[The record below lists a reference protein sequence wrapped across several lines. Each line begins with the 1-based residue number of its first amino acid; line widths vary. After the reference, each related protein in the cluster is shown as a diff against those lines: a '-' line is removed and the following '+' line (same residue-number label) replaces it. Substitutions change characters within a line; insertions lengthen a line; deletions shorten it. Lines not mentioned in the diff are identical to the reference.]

1 MVRGDLRVFVLL
13 AIVIETCVG
22 CERMARSVSVEGKVT
37 LDNKPLANA
46 TVMFTP
52 TKANGPG
59 PFAGTTDSE
68 GHFALQQAESARP
81 GAVPGEYSV
90 LIATVKSDPNSEAAQ
105 LKKEIVPNEYRSGA
119 KRYEVP
125 PDGTKEANFDMR
137 SRR

>member
-1 MVRGDLRVFVLL
+1 MVRGDLRVLVLL
-13 AIVIETCVG
+13 AIIIETFVG
-22 CERMARSVSVEGKVT
+22 CERTARSVSAEGKVT

-59 PFAGTTDSE
+59 PFVGTTDNE
-68 GHFALQQAESARP
+68 GRFALQQAETSRP
-81 GAVPGEYSV
+81 GAVPGEYCV
-90 LIATVKSDPNSEAAQ
+90 LIATVKSDPNSEATQ
-105 LKKEIVPNEYRSGA
+105 QKKEVVPNEYRSGA

-125 PDGTKEANFDMR
+125 SDGTKEANFDMR